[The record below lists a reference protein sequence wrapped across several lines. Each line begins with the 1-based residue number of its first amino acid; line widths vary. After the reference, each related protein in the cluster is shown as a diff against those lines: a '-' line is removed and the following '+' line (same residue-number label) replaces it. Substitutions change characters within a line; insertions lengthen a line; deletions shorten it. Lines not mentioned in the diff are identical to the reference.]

1 MAIFQ
6 VQTVNGQKKL
16 VPMTG
21 GVPDGSV
28 GSLIMKYKKIQP
40 KNCLYCDGRD
50 TTGTDEELR
59 IYYPALYMYLGSNVL
74 PDYRECV
81 MVGAEQ
87 NTTDT
92 IATHDVYTQGQF
104 KDDQMQKIMGKATL
118 GVAGVDSFGGFV
130 GSGFSGAISGGDG
143 KKQTFKAYDTQS
155 ANSYSSL
162 NLDSSQVTRTGTPDV
177 THGKQK
183 AVYVYI
189 VAVDSVVVSDDESF
203 LRVVENYI
211 DEKNSYSETE
221 TLTGGTWIDGKPI
234 YRKVVTFT
242 AKIFN
247 NGSWTEIPLS
257 VSNIGQV
264 VNVVGIYTAVGQ
276 CWNIFA
282 TQKGTNY
289 IQLNQWRG
297 NSLTLDCAIIEYTK
311 SS

>member
-6 VQTVNGQKKL
+6 VQTVNGQKQL
-16 VPMTG
+16 TPMTG

-59 IYYPALYMYLGSNVL
+59 IYYPALYLYLGSNVL

-87 NTTDT
+87 NTTDA

-104 KDDQMQKIMGKATL
+104 KDDQVQTHKHGIKIIAAGLTSSGIEVCVSDRQQAT
-118 GVAGVDSFGGFV
+118 GYT
-130 GSGFSGAISGGDG
+130 ISQDGRKGD
-143 KKQTFKAYDTQS
+143 T
-155 ANSYSSL
+155 
-162 NLDSSQVTRTGTPDV
+162 

-234 YRKVVTFT
+234 YRKVINFGALPNNTIKGKSHNITNLKNFVSIRGIAMGGDYFPIPYVATSSLGAGAQIYVNSTQIAIQTGSDRT
-242 AKIFN
+242 A
-247 NGSWTEIPLS
+247 
-257 VSNIGQV
+257 
-264 VNVVGIYTAVGQ
+264 YTGYV
-276 CWNIFA
+276 I
-282 TQKGTNY
+282 
-289 IQLNQWRG
+289 L
-297 NSLTLDCAIIEYTK
+297 EYTK
-311 SS
+311 TT

>member
-6 VQTVNGQKKL
+6 VQTVNGQKQL
-16 VPMTG
+16 TPMTG

-74 PDYRECV
+74 PDYRECTF
-81 MVGAEQ
+81 VGAEQ
-87 NTTDT
+87 NTTDN

-104 KDDQMQKIMGKATL
+104 KDDQMQKITGKATL

-162 NLDSSQVTRTGTPDV
+162 NINSSQVTRTGTPDV

-203 LRVVENYI
+203 LRVVENYVDDKI
-211 DEKNSYSETE
+211 LVSQTLVGTYTVASKATISVNITSLVPATPQGYSRFTQVFVEDQNYAITSVNFVNGQIYANIYNGY
-221 TLTGGTWIDGKPI
+221 TG
-234 YRKVVTFT
+234 
-242 AKIFN
+242 
-247 NGSWTEIPLS
+247 
-257 VSNIGQV
+257 
-264 VNVVGIYTAVGQ
+264 
-276 CWNIFA
+276 
-282 TQKGTNY
+282 
-289 IQLNQWRG
+289 
-297 NSLTLDCAIIEYTK
+297 SLTYRLFTWVMYYINIK
-311 SS
+311 QI

>member
-1 MAIFQ
+1 MALFQ
-6 VQTVNGQKKL
+6 VQTVNGQKQL
-16 VPMTG
+16 TPMTG

-74 PDYRECV
+74 PDYRECT

-92 IATHDVYTQGQF
+92 IATHDVYAQGEF
-104 KDDQMQKIMGKATL
+104 KDDQMQNITL
-118 GVAGVDSFGGFV
+118 RMRTTAGGEGNSIAMT
-130 GSGFSGAISGGDG
+130 GASTIYDRKLNDVSISGRFGN
-143 KKQTFKAYDTQS
+143 T
-155 ANSYSSL
+155 
-162 NLDSSQVTRTGTPDV
+162 
-177 THGKQK
+177 THSKQK

-234 YRKVVTFT
+234 YRKVINFGTLPNNTEKTVNHNISNLDTLIKMECI
-242 AKIFN
+242 AKSASGAMN
-247 NGSWTEIPLS
+247 IPYINIRDSSAS
-257 VSNIGQV
+257 VSIFYNTTNI
-264 VNVVGIYTAVGQ
+264 
-276 CWNIFA
+276 
-282 TQKGTNY
+282 
-289 IQLNQWRG
+289 
-297 NSLTLDCAIIEYTK
+297 AIRTSYDRSAYRAIVILEYTK
-311 SS
+311 TT

>member
-6 VQTVNGQKKL
+6 VQTVNGQKQL
-16 VPMTG
+16 TPMTG

-74 PDYRECV
+74 PDYRECT

-92 IATHDVYTQGQF
+92 IATHDVYAQGEF
-104 KDDQMQKIMGKATL
+104 KDDQMQDHIHTINRQSSSGTSQYNSVVFAITKAWTNGESN
-118 GVAGVDSFGGFV
+118 GVN
-130 GSGFSGAISGGDG
+130 
-143 KKQTFKAYDTQS
+143 S
-155 ANSYSSL
+155 A
-162 NLDSSQVTRTGTPDV
+162 RKGTT

-203 LRVVENYI
+203 LRVVENYV
-211 DEKNSYSETE
+211 DEKVT
-221 TLTGGTWIDGKPI
+221 IDYTKTINVGI
-234 YRKVVTFT
+234 
-242 AKIFN
+242 AN
-247 NGSWTEIPLS
+247 SWTATKKCYVEWLYLGSARVTLKINNVSVELS
-257 VSNIGQV
+257 DYSNGLY
-264 VNVVGIYTAVGQ
+264 VNKFSGTLEQGDILSSSAN
-276 CWNIFA
+276 WNSGSSIRV
-282 TQKGTNY
+282 Y
-289 IQLNQWRG
+289 
-297 NSLTLDCAIIEYTK
+297 EYST
-311 SS
+311 S

>member
-6 VQTVNGQKKL
+6 VQEENGQKKL

-74 PDYRECV
+74 PDYRECTF
-81 MVGAEQ
+81 VGAEQ

-92 IATHDVYTQGQF
+92 IATHDVYAQGQF
-104 KDDQMQKIMGKATL
+104 KDDQLKDHTHGLDNSNTSGSTTWVLRNDK
-118 GVAGVDSFGGFV
+118 GFGGNIQTGGAV
-130 GSGFSGAISGGDG
+130 GSRIGS
-143 KKQTFKAYDTQS
+143 T
-155 ANSYSSL
+155 
-162 NLDSSQVTRTGTPDV
+162 

-221 TLTGGTWIDGKPI
+221 TLTGGKWIDGKPI
-234 YRKVVTFT
+234 YRKVVDFGALPNATT
-242 AKIFN
+242 KSVAHGISNLGKAISLKGIAYRN
-247 NGSWTEIPLS
+247 TTTIPLPYPHPS
-257 VSNIGQV
+257 TPLIIGLYLEGANVAVIASSDRSNFTSSYV
-264 VNVVGIYTAVGQ
+264 
-276 CWNIFA
+276 
-282 TQKGTNY
+282 
-289 IQLNQWRG
+289 
-297 NSLTLDCAIIEYTK
+297 IIEYTK
-311 SS
+311 TT